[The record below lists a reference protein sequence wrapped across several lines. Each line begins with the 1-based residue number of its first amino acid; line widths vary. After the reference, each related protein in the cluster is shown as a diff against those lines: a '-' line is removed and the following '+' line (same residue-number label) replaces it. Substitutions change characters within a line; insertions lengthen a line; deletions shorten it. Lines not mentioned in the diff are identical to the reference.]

1 MKMEMTVPNFRR
13 HVDQLSEAFDVVV
26 VYNKSLE
33 RSTAAALRL
42 KDLDM
47 LQRLMGLNERMVLA
61 PPIDDETS
69 YVVVVHE
76 FGHHL
81 APNGYCVKK
90 EPGPTAHPRERFE
103 YLAAKLVAEEAAW
116 DWARYYVEQVFTW
129 TVAMESVKQYA
140 FGSYQQ
146 ARRLGR

>member
-1 MKMEMTVPNFRR
+1 
-13 HVDQLSEAFDVVV
+13 L
-26 VYNKSLE
+26 
-33 RSTAAALRL
+33 
-42 KDLDM
+42 
-47 LQRLMGLNERMVLA
+47 
-61 PPIDDETS
+61 
-69 YVVVVHE
+69 
-76 FGHHL
+76 
-81 APNGYCVKK
+81 KK
-90 EPGPTAHPRERFE
+90 EPGPRSHPRERFE